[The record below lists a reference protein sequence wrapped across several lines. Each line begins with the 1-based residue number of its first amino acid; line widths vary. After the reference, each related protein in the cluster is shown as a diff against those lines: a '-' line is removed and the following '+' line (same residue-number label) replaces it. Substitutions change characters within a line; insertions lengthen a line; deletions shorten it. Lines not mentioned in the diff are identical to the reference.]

1 MLKENWRVISFLERL
16 GDNLIVVIAFL
27 IAYYGRDS
35 LLFWDS
41 YFDWGLPFGGAQ
53 LAPLSEYIFILLVS
67 LASYATVL
75 QMLGA
80 YSSMRFSSHLRLA
93 AISIISSVIV
103 FFLLAAILFT
113 LKIDLSRSFILLFC
127 VLVSLSLA
135 AERFLMIRLLRW
147 WRRRG
152 LNFRSI
158 LIVGVSEQAL
168 KLAKKIADRPE
179 LGIRIRGFVALA
191 PDDDFSL
198 LQVHD
203 FRVALR
209 QQRIARVPRI
219 FLGVSGFRRLLGRH
233 AIDELIF
240 TDVTEVMGQVE
251 EMILLCS
258 EQGIRTTIAADLF
271 SLGMVK
277 SAISYFDDMPL
288 IHFQTPPGDSWE
300 LAVKRAL
307 DIFVSALLLCLLS
320 PFFLLIALL
329 IKLTSKGPVLFI
341 QKRVGL
347 NGRIF
352 NMYKFRS
359 MLTDA
364 KELFAQLKE
373 HNEMQGPVFKMKNDP
388 RVTAIGRF
396 LRRFSLDE
404 LPQLWNVFIGDMS
417 LVGPRPPIPGEVNA
431 YERKS
436 RRRLSMRPGLTC
448 TWQVSGRN
456 EIKDFSTWV
465 KMDLEYIDNWS
476 LVRDFVLLIRTIPAV
491 LLGTG
496 AR

>member
-16 GDNLIVVIAFL
+16 GDNLIVIAAFL
-27 IAYYGRDS
+27 VAYYGRDS
-35 LLFWDS
+35 LLFWDR
-41 YFDWGLPFGGAQ
+41 YFAWGLPFGGEQ

-67 LASYATVL
+67 LVSYATVL
-75 QMLGA
+75 QALGA

-93 AISIISSVIV
+93 AISIISSGIV

-127 VLVSLSLA
+127 VLVALSLA

-158 LIVGVSEQAL
+158 LIVGVSDQAL
-168 KLAKKIADRPE
+168 KLAQKISDRPE
-179 LGIRIRGFVALA
+179 LGIRIRGFIALA
-191 PDDDFSL
+191 PDNDFSA
-198 LQVHD
+198 LQLQQ
-203 FRVALR
+203 FRETLKK
-209 QQRIARVPRI
+209 QRITKVPRI
-219 FLGVSGFRRLLGRH
+219 FLGVAGFRRLLGRH

-240 TDVTEVMGQVE
+240 TDVIDVMGQVE

-271 SLGMVK
+271 SLGMIK

-288 IHFQTPPGDSWE
+288 IHFQTPPGDSWK
-300 LAVKRAL
+300 LVVKRFL
-307 DIFVSALLLCLLS
+307 DLTVSATLLALLA
-320 PFFLLIALL
+320 PLFLLIGIM
-329 IKLTSKGPVLFI
+329 IKLTSSGPVFFV

-359 MLTDA
+359 MYCDA
-364 KELFAQLKE
+364 KQLLAQLKD
-373 HNEMQGPVFKMKNDP
+373 HNEMQGPVFKMRDDP
-388 RVTAIGRF
+388 RVTWFGRF

-404 LPQLWNVFIGDMS
+404 LPQLWNVLIGDMS

-431 YERKS
+431 YERKT

-456 EIKDFSTWV
+456 EIKDFTTWV
-465 KMDLEYIDNWS
+465 QMDLEYIDNWS
-476 LVRDFVLLIRTIPAV
+476 LFRDFILLVRTIPAV